1 MGIRLSKWAKVL
13 AAGLCSVLFVAGCS
27 LAESKTVLSQAKEAA
42 VLSPEEKAEK
52 IVSQMTDAQ
61 KIGQLMMIGLQGTT
75 LTADDRYMLTEFP
88 CGNVILFDRNM
99 QSMEQVKQL
108 NESIQK
114 TVQDVS
120 GVPAF
125 IGVDQEGG
133 QVARMRNELPP
144 MPSAAALGKQNPAVA
159 KEWAVKT
166 GTALKQIGCNINF
179 APVVDL
185 DGAYERSY
193 GKTPEEVIPYA
204 QAVIE
209 GYTQSNMVTTL
220 KHFPG
225 IGKVKTDPH
234 IDGDA
239 VWLSREEL
247 DAADGKPFHDLVAMM
262 DPWRTAVMVSNV
274 TFPKIDPVNPACLSQ
289 TIMTDILKNA
299 YGYQGLI
306 FTDDMEMGAMAKHY
320 GFADM
325 GVKAIQAG
333 ADIVLVCHDYG
344 HEQAV
349 YNGLLQAYRAGQLD
363 KQQIDEKVKR
373 IVLFKLK
380 ME

>member
-1 MGIRLSKWAKVL
+1 MGMRLSKWAKVL
-13 AAGLCSVLFVAGCS
+13 AASLCSMLLMAGCS
-27 LAESKTVLSQAKEAA
+27 LAESKAVLSQAKEAA

-52 IVSQMTDAQ
+52 IVSQMTDSQ

-144 MPSAAALGKQNPAVA
+144 MPSAAALEKQNPAVA

-193 GKTPEEVIPYA
+193 GKTPTEVVPYA
-204 QAVIE
+204 QAVID
-209 GYTQSNMVTTL
+209 GYTQAGVLTSL

-239 VWLSREEL
+239 VSLTREEL
-247 DAADGKPFHDLVAMM
+247 DVADGKPFHDLIATM
-262 DPWRTAVMVSNV
+262 DPLHTMVMVSNV
-274 TFPKIDPVNPACLSQ
+274 TFPNIDATNPACLSQ
-289 TIMTDILKNA
+289 TIMTNILRNA
-299 YGYQGLI
+299 YGYQGLVL
-306 FTDDMEMGAMAKHY
+306 TDDMEMGAMAKY
-320 GFADM
+320 YSFADM
-325 GVKAIQAG
+325 GVRAIQAG

-349 YNGLLQAYRAGQLD
+349 YNGLLQSYREGKVD
-363 KQQIDEKVKR
+363 KDLIDAKVKH
-373 IVLFKLK
+373 IVEVKLK
-380 ME
+380 ML